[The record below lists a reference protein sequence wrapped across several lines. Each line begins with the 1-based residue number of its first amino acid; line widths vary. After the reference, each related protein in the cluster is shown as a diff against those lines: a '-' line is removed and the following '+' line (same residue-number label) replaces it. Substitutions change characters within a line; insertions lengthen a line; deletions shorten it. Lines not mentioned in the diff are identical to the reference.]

1 MWLALNLVESFVD
14 NVCRDKVCP
23 RVGSILYID
32 MAFGLAD
39 HSGVY
44 VGNGQVV
51 ELAGNGLIRKVPIWR
66 FMGAPSLVNTA
77 ISVYV
82 SSRDGH
88 GVGSDA
94 VASRAL
100 GMVGTRR
107 HYNLFF
113 DNCHQFCSG
122 CVTGFFENSD
132 NFLWLLK
139 DTVRRRMRADEWRVW
154 DR

>member
-1 MWLALNLVESFVD
+1 MWLGLNFIESFID
-14 NVCRDKVCP
+14 NVCRDKVYP

-32 MAFGLAD
+32 MAFGFAD

-51 ELAGNGLIRKVPIWR
+51 ELAGDGLIRKVPLWR
-66 FMGAPSLVNTA
+66 FMGTPSLVNTA

-82 SSRDGH
+82 SSRNGC
-88 GVGSDA
+88 GIGSDA

-107 HYNLFF
+107 HYHFLF

-122 CVTGFFENSD
+122 CITGHFENSD
-132 NFLWLLK
+132 NFLWMLK
-139 DTVRRRMRADEWRVW
+139 DTVRRRMHANEWRVW